1 MISLSDDQFATHT
14 VDENLLNKVLI
25 ANLIVLWPVGHR
37 HQLFEKVGFCLR
49 DSLAQLP
56 FSGSDVRPELE
67 EPQFIPLR
75 LYFYFYSAQ
84 NRGRSSLMSPPAHL
98 SLSSP
103 IIRRPKQD
111 YISSGRLAICLRA
124 RCGC

>member
-84 NRGRSSLMSPPAHL
+84 NRGRSQPRGSAA
-98 SLSSP
+98 P
-103 IIRRPKQD
+103 IIPIRPRPIMETGAD
-111 YISSGRLAICLRA
+111 IPTMIL
-124 RCGC
+124 